1 MSRWKRNLVFRRS
14 NHKIVIKT
22 VLYLERLNHNDHYQ
36 SSCKLYHS
44 RIKRL
49 ALTVIEGIALQS
61 LCLDSRLV
69 NCVLLMVLLEP
80 YIIGFCCRVSNL
92 FSPTEPSVCQDW
104 LRHCVISQ
112 TKLLWA
118 CIIYQKFQS

>member
-1 MSRWKRNLVFRRS
+1 M
-14 NHKIVIKT
+14 
-22 VLYLERLNHNDHYQ
+22 
-36 SSCKLYHS
+36 
-44 RIKRL
+44 
-49 ALTVIEGIALQS
+49 
-61 LCLDSRLV
+61 

-104 LRHCVISQ
+104 LRYCVISQ

-118 CIIYQKFQS
+118 RACVIYQKLSKLKDISYIQVIIYESNYNLFDAQLSVSYFTNIQNVGHSDQQ